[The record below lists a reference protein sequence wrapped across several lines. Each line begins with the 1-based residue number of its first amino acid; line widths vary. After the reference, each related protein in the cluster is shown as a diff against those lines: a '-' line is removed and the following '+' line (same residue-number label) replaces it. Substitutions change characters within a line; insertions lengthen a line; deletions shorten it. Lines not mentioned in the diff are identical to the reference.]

1 MKIDEVIKLIDA
13 GYTKADIEMMTADG
27 EVIGTIASTEPVIA
41 AEAPEPEK
49 APEPAA
55 VSPDFGND
63 FIKQMQQTLD
73 GFITKLQAA
82 NVQAARLP
90 DQQVTKPEDLLAK
103 IINPP
108 GMERK

>member
-1 MKIDEVIKLIDA
+1 MKIDEVFKLIDA
-13 GYTKADIEMMTADG
+13 GYTKADIEKMTA
-27 EVIGTIASTEPVIA
+27 EPA
-41 AEAPEPEK
+41 APAADPEPEPAPEPEK

-55 VSPDFGND
+55 VSPEFGND

-108 GMERK
+108 GMERKK

>member
-1 MKIDEVIKLIDA
+1 MKIDEVFKLIDA
-13 GYTKADIEMMTADG
+13 GYTKADIEKMTA
-27 EVIGTIASTEPVIA
+27 EPA
-41 AEAPEPEK
+41 APADPEPEPEAPAP

-55 VSPDFGND
+55 VSPEFGND

-108 GMERK
+108 GMKGEK

>member
-1 MKIDEVIKLIDA
+1 MRIEEVIKLIDA
-13 GYTKADIEMMTADG
+13 GYSKADIEMMTADG
-27 EVIGTIASTEPVIA
+27 EVIGTIASAEPVT
-41 AEAPEPEK
+41 EAQEPEK

-55 VSPDFGND
+55 VSPEFGND

-108 GMERK
+108 GMKGEK

>member
-1 MKIDEVIKLIDA
+1 MRIDEVFKLIDA
-13 GYTKADIEMMTADG
+13 GYTKADIEKMTA
-27 EVIGTIASTEPVIA
+27 EPA
-41 AEAPEPEK
+41 APAADPEPEQAPEPEI

-55 VSPDFGND
+55 ATPEFGND

-90 DQQVTKPEDLLAK
+90 DQQAPKPEDLLAK

>member
-1 MKIDEVIKLIDA
+1 MKIDELFKLIDA
-13 GYTKADIEMMTADG
+13 GYTKADIEKITA
-27 EVIGTIASTEPVIA
+27 EPA
-41 AEAPEPEK
+41 APAADPEPEPANEPK
-49 APEPAA
+49 KVPETAA
-55 VSPDFGND
+55 VSPEFGND

-103 IINPP
+103 IITPP
-108 GMERK
+108 GMKGEK